1 MAGAIF
7 DPARGSVPVGIE
19 SNQNACPMWTG
30 VITGS
35 GGLLLTKAVAVLRV
49 ILAGRAAGITG
60 GEDRRDRRPDQVR
73 G

>member
-1 MAGAIF
+1 
-7 DPARGSVPVGIE
+7 
-19 SNQNACPMWTG
+19 MWTG

-49 ILAGRAAGITG
+49 ILAGRAVGITG

>member
-1 MAGAIF
+1 MAGASF
-7 DPARGSVPVGIE
+7 DPDTGSVPVGIE
-19 SNQNACPMWTG
+19 PNQNACQMGTG
-30 VITGS
+30 VITGP

>member
-1 MAGAIF
+1 MG
-7 DPARGSVPVGIE
+7 
-19 SNQNACPMWTG
+19 TG

-35 GGLLLTKAVAVLRV
+35 GGLLLAKAFAVLRV